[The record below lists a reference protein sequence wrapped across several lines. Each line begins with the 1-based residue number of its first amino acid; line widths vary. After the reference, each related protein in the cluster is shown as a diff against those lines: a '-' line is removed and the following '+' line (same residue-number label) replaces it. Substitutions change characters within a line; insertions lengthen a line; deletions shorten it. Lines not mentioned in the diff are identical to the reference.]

1 MQRGIEWRQ
10 GQMWREIWTGGQK
23 LKVNVLDLQES
34 HQGGNKQLKQ
44 KKVWRRGRGRNANED
59 SLLEYERVW
68 GSREKETIER
78 VET

>member
-1 MQRGIEWRQ
+1 
-10 GQMWREIWTGGQK
+10 
-23 LKVNVLDLQES
+23 VNVLDLQES

-44 KKVWRRGRGRNANED
+44 KRVWKRGKGRSANED

-68 GSREKETIER
+68 GTREKETIER